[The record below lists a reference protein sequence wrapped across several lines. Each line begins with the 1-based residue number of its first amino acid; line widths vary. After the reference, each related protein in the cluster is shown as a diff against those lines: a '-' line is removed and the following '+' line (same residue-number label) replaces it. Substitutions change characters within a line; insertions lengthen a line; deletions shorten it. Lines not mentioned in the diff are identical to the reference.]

1 MSVAKIF
8 KVLIVIVACVII
20 GAIVLNVLLPNA
32 TTALVNAVE
41 GQIYNATG
49 MSFDFNGDTIAGSG
63 AAASAK
69 SGGTVAGAGAST
81 TNNGKQNVSQSGEV
95 NGFNSGNANANGS
108 N

>member
-49 MSFDFNGDTIAGSG
+49 MSFDFNGDKTTGQS
-63 AAASAK
+63 AAASTT
-69 SGGTVAGAGAST
+69 SGTVAGANASVGT
-81 TNNGKQNVSQSGEV
+81 ANVGQNQSQSGNV
-95 NGFNSGNANANGS
+95 NGFN
-108 N
+108 